1 MSKSSNRR
9 KVKQLQ
15 VWITQEL
22 RFGKGKWNKVKWNK
36 KVKTMAV
43 YKVRTSGKHTLMEE
57 IKETGKLSKKAK
69 SVSLDYS
76 REEIK
81 SS

>member
-1 MSKSSNRR
+1 
-9 KVKQLQ
+9 
-15 VWITQEL
+15 
-22 RFGKGKWNKVKWNK
+22 
-36 KVKTMAV
+36 MAV

-57 IKETGKLSKKAK
+57 IKETDKLSKKAK
-69 SVSLDYS
+69 SVSLNYS